1 MFHPAKSSATPT
13 NHKENT
19 MNRYIA
25 MMIAA
30 TLSST
35 AYAAPETYVIE
46 PSHTLPR
53 FEYSHFGYSIQ
64 LSRFDKTSGTITLD
78 RAKKSGLIDVTIDAK
93 SVNTGSTLF
102 NGHIQEADFFDTEM
116 YPTITYKSSKLK
128 FDGDKVVA
136 VEGTLTIKDISKP
149 VTLTVNS
156 FLCMPHP
163 MMKKDACGATA
174 TAKVKR
180 SDFNMSKNVPY
191 VGDEVTLTIP
201 VEAIKQ

>member
-1 MFHPAKSSATPT
+1 MKRTIATL
-13 NHKENT
+13 
-19 MNRYIA
+19 
-25 MMIAA
+25 IAA
-30 TLSST
+30 FLST
-35 AYAAPETYVIE
+35 AAYAAPETYTIE
-46 PSHTLPR
+46 PNHTLPR
-53 FEYSHFGYSIQ
+53 FEYSHFGYSVQ

-78 RAKKSGLIDVTIDAK
+78 RAKKTGSVDVTIDAK
-93 SVNTGSTLF
+93 SVNTGVALF
-102 NGHIQEADFFDTEM
+102 NGHIQEADYFDTAM
-116 YPTITYKSSKLK
+116 FPTITYKSNKLK

-149 VTLTVNS
+149 VALTVSS

-163 MMKKDACGATA
+163 MLKKDACGATA

-180 SDFNMSKNVPY
+180 SDFNMGKNVPY

>member
-1 MFHPAKSSATPT
+1 MNKILALTLAT
-13 NHKENT
+13 
-19 MNRYIA
+19 A
-25 MMIAA
+25 
-30 TLSST
+30 LSSV
-35 AYAAPETYVIE
+35 AHAAPETYVID
-46 PSHTLPR
+46 PAHTLPR

-78 RAKKSGLIDVTIDAK
+78 RAKKKGSIDVTIDAK

-102 NGHIQEADFFDTEM
+102 NGHIQEAEFFDTEM
-116 YPTITYKSSKLK
+116 FPTITYKSKKLK

-136 VEGTLTIKDISKP
+136 VDGDLTIKGITKP

-163 MMKKDACGATA
+163 MVKKDACGATA
-174 TAKVKR
+174 TAQVKR
-180 SDFNMSKNVPY
+180 SDFNMGKHAPY

>member
-1 MFHPAKSSATPT
+1 MKKTV
-13 NHKENT
+13 
-19 MNRYIA
+19 A

-30 TLSST
+30 LMSSA

-46 PSHTLPR
+46 PSHSMSR
-53 FEYSHFGYSIQ
+53 FEYSHFGYSLQ
-64 LSRFDKTSGTITLD
+64 LSRFDTTSGRITLD
-78 RAKKSGLIDVTIDAK
+78 RAAHKGSVDVTIDAK

-102 NGHIQEADFFDTEM
+102 NGHIQGEDFFNTEK
-116 YPTITYKSSKLK
+116 YPTITFTSNKVK
-128 FDGDKVVA
+128 FDGDKVIE
-136 VEGTLTIKDISKP
+136 VEGDLTVKGITKP

-163 MMKKDACGATA
+163 MLKKDACGATA
-174 TAKVKR
+174 TAVVKR
-180 SDFNMSKNVPY
+180 SDFNMGKYAPY